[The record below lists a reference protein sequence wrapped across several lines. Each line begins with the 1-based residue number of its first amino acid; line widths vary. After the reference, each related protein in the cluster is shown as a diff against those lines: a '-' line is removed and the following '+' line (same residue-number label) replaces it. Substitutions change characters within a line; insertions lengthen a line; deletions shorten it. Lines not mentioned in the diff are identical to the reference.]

1 MDVWSSLAASIGY
14 YKLTKP
20 KEKAADWVWIVDHTI
35 QLGVEKQRTQ
45 ERFVILGVRLSCL
58 PAPGQ
63 CIRHEDVEPIVLL
76 PVKKSDGDVVW
87 QRSCVG

>member
-35 QLGVEKQRTQ
+35 QLGVEK
-45 ERFVILGVRLSCL
+45 
-58 PAPGQ
+58 
-63 CIRHEDVEPIVLL
+63 
-76 PVKKSDGDVVW
+76 
-87 QRSCVG
+87 